1 MKNLV
6 FLIDMQVFIG
16 YNKLILDE
24 GGVNTLSFLISGANV
39 YRNGEFK
46 KLDIL
51 VSDGRFIDVFPSVSC
66 AECDSVF
73 KFNNCFVFP
82 GLVDVHVHLR
92 EPGFLYKESI
102 ESGTMAAARGGYTD
116 VCAMPNL
123 NPVPDC
129 AANLRVQTELIEKN
143 ALVHVYPY
151 ASITVGQRG
160 EKLSALEEMQ
170 GDVCGFTDDGKGVQ
184 SEEMMRRAMLVAKK
198 CEKIVAAHCEDE
210 ALLGGSC
217 IHDGEFARKLG
228 HKGISSESEWKQI
241 ERDLRLVRETGCKYH
256 VCHISTAEGV
266 ELIRRAKKEGLSV
279 TCETAPHYLV
289 LDDSMLSDDGRFKMN
304 PPIRT
309 KSDRE
314 ALVRGICD
322 GTIDMIATD
331 HAPHSEEEKS
341 RGILGSTM
349 GVTGL
354 ESAFP
359 VLYTEL
365 VKTGV
370 ITLEKL
376 VALMSDN
383 PRKIFGIGNEI
394 EKNCNANFC
403 VFDLDKNYNI
413 DAGTFLS
420 KGHSTPFNGR
430 NVFSKCI
437 MTVVDGRIIWQE
449 NLTER

>member
-1 MKNLV
+1 M
-6 FLIDMQVFIG
+6 LIFIG
-16 YNKLILDE
+16 YNKLVLDK

-46 KLDIL
+46 KLDIF
-51 VSDGRFIDVFPSVSC
+51 VSNGRFIDISSSISDVK
-66 AECDSVF
+66 CDSVF

-82 GLVDVHVHLR
+82 GLIDVHVHLR

-102 ESGTMAAARGGYTD
+102 KSGTMAAARGGYTD

-129 AANLRVQTELIEKN
+129 AANLRVQTELIEKD
-143 ALVHVYPY
+143 AMVHVYPY
-151 ASITVGQRG
+151 AAITVNQRG
-160 EKLSALEEMQ
+160 EKLSALEEMRA
-170 GDVCGFTDDGKGVQ
+170 DVCGFTDDGKGVQ
-184 SEEMMRRAMLVAKK
+184 RDEIMRRAMEIAKK
-198 CEKIVAAHCEDE
+198 YGKIIAAHCEDE

-228 HKGISSESEWKQI
+228 HKGITSESEWKQI
-241 ERDLRLVRETGCKYH
+241 ERDLKLVREIGCRYH
-256 VCHISTAEGV
+256 VCHLSTAEGV
-266 ELIRRAKKEGLSV
+266 ELIRNAKKDGLLV

-289 LDDSMLSDDGRFKMN
+289 LDDSVLIDDGRFKMN

-309 KSDRE
+309 KRDKE
-314 ALVRGICD
+314 ALIKGICD

-331 HAPHSEEEKS
+331 HAPHSHEEKS
-341 RGILGSTM
+341 RGILDSTM
-349 GVTGL
+349 GITGL
-354 ESAFP
+354 ECAFP

-394 EKNCNANFC
+394 KKDCDANFC
-403 VFDLDKNYNI
+403 VFDLGDNYNI
-413 DAGTFLS
+413 DAKTFLS
-420 KGHSTPFNGR
+420 KGRSTPFDGK
-430 NVFSKCI
+430 NVFSKCV